1 MDASLSAQDIHFSQ
15 FNRSYLNL
23 NPALVGDFNGTHR
36 FNANYRNQWSAVS
49 EPFETI
55 SFSAETKAPF
65 RNLKDLHLGL
75 LFYNDEAGQGGL
87 QTTQINFSLAYAFKF
102 KEDSS
107 LVANFGIQTG
117 LNSRSINFDAFSFD
131 RQFDGNQFNPNLG
144 NGENFD
150 RSSFNHTNLHAGFN
164 LFYKVAN
171 RKTFKAGFAFFNLN
185 QANQSFQG
193 SNIPLDQRTNYY
205 IEADYYISEKLDLLP
220 ALLYSQQGPFEE
232 LVYGSSIRYRLKQ
245 GGFNKQ
251 NVYLGIW
258 QRNEDAL
265 IASLGLDY
273 RQWNVGVSYDINT
286 SGLEVASNNRGGLE
300 VAVTYII
307 QTFKPVIRRYK
318 SCPVYL

>member
-1 MDASLSAQDIHFSQ
+1 MLRAQDIHFSQ
-15 FNRSYLNL
+15 FNRSFLNL

-36 FNANYRNQWSAVS
+36 LNANYRNQWSAVS

-55 SFSAETKAPF
+55 SFSAETKSPF
-65 RNLKDLHLGL
+65 SQLKDLHLGL

-87 QTTQINFSLAYAFKF
+87 QTTQINVSLAYAFKF

-107 LVANFGIQTG
+107 LVANFGIQSG
-117 LNSRSINFDAFSFD
+117 LNSRSINFDVFSFD
-131 RQFDGNQFNPNLG
+131 QQFDGIQFNPNLA

-150 RSSFNHTNLHAGFN
+150 RSSFSHLNVHAGFN
-164 LFYKVAN
+164 LFYKIAE
-171 RKTFKAGFAFFNLN
+171 RKTLKTGFAFYNLN

-232 LVYGSSIRYRLKQ
+232 MVYGTNIRYRLKQ
-245 GGFNKQ
+245 GGFDNQ
-251 NVYLGIW
+251 NLYLGIW
-258 QRNEDAL
+258 QRNNDAI
-265 IASLGLDY
+265 IAALGLDY